1 MSAELG
7 THHYQVDTLKS
18 QNLAALY
25 VSCDRVLIGS
35 VTTSLLKRA
44 LEQCKKLNVKEA
56 LLLALI
62 ALHARRELGL
72 YKDTGAKHPICTV
85 AIELDADGMHL
96 SR

>member
-1 MSAELG
+1 PIHYQVEPTFSVPIKVMSAELG

-44 LEQCKKLNVKEA
+44 LEQCKRSVVA
-56 LLLALI
+56 
-62 ALHARRELGL
+62 GT
-72 YKDTGAKHPICTV
+72 DCTPCTP
-85 AIELDADGMHL
+85 
-96 SR
+96 